1 MQNRLPFSHC
11 IDSELKS
18 EKSIVL
24 RYMNAI
30 KFCEAHVEDKKFKE
44 WLKKISI
51 REGARIFPL
60 TTYKGVKIHILDE
73 TSLMRTNTLKSVDGC
88 VSIAHCKLRGY
99 NRVAFESGGNT
110 GTAFTEY
117 GQRAGLET
125 FLFLP
130 KDNIHLLDSK
140 IFEAE
145 NSHLISVEDT
155 GLVKKAANLFCK
167 SNGIIHIPEA
177 LWRYQASMLRGF
189 FILEHMLLKEKF
201 DWIIQTVSAAF
212 GPVGIY
218 RVFREFKEE
227 LGPPPRFLG
236 IQQKANCPMYTAW
249 KSNKAIP
256 EPIEPPTGEEL
267 LTRVMYDTQPHSYG
281 SYNELV
287 NILNETKGDL
297 TTVDHKEFYNL
308 LEHDFNGKGILRLL
322 HDNGIEITLRDGEVV
337 EKTGLLSLAG
347 TLKEIDNGN
356 ISADARV
363 LCCLTSGITTADGR
377 AEPEYEVKSLED
389 MMSEYKLGYAGDIK
403 PWMSHPGR

>member
-1 MQNRLPFSHC
+1 
-11 IDSELKS
+11 
-18 EKSIVL
+18 
-24 RYMNAI
+24 MNAI
-30 KFCEAHVEDKKFKE
+30 KFCEAHAEDKKYKE
-44 WLKKISI
+44 WLKKTSI

-60 TTYKGVKIHILDE
+60 MAYKGVNIHILDE
-73 TSLMRTNTLKSVDGC
+73 TSLMHTNTLKSVDGC
-88 VSIAHCKLRGY
+88 MSIAHCKLMDLK
-99 NRVAFESGGNT
+99 RVAFESGGNT

-140 IFEAE
+140 IFAAV
-145 NSHLISVEDT
+145 NIHLISVEDA
-155 GLVKKAANLFCK
+155 GLVKKAADLFCG
-167 SNGIIHIPEA
+167 SNGIVHIPEA
-177 LWRYQASMLRGF
+177 SWRYQASMLRGL

-256 EPIEPPTGEEL
+256 EPIEPPAGEEL
-267 LTRVMYDTQPHSYG
+267 LTRVMYDTRPHSYG

-287 NILNETKGDL
+287 NILNGTKGDM
-297 TTVDHKEFYNL
+297 TTVDHREFYDL
-308 LEHDFNGKGILRLL
+308 LERDFSGKGILRLL
-322 HDNGIEITLRDGEVV
+322 HDNGIEITLRGGEVL
-337 EKTGLLSLAG
+337 EKTGLIALAG

-356 ISADARV
+356 ISSGSKV
-363 LCCLTSGITTADGR
+363 LCCLTSGITSADGR
-377 AEPEYEVKSLED
+377 AEPEYEIKSLEN
-389 MMSEYKLGYAGDIK
+389 MMSEYKVAYAGDIK
-403 PWMSHPGR
+403 S

>member
-1 MQNRLPFSHC
+1 MSYLKEDKSPFNSC
-11 IDSELKS
+11 IDGIYPPEN
-18 EKSIVL
+18 SIVL
-24 RYMNAI
+24 RYMNDLQ
-30 KFCEAHVEDKKFKE
+30 FYPTPEEDKKYKD
-44 WLKKISI
+44 WLKKTSI
-51 REGARIFPL
+51 REGARIFLL

-73 TSLMRTNTLKSVDGC
+73 TSLMHTNTLKSVDGC
-88 VSIAHCKLRGY
+88 VSIAHCKLRDY
-99 NRVAFESGGNT
+99 NKVVFESGGNT

-145 NSHLISVEDT
+145 NSHLISVEEA

-167 SNGIIHIPEA
+167 SNGITHIPDA
-177 LWRYQASMLRGF
+177 AWRYQASMLRGF
-189 FILEHMLLKEKF
+189 FILEYMLLEDKF
-201 DWIIQTVSAAF
+201 DWIIQTISAAF

-249 KSNKAIP
+249 KSNKVIP
-256 EPIEPPTGEEL
+256 EPVEPDPAEKL

-281 SYNELV
+281 SYSELV
-287 NILNETKGDL
+287 NILNEAKGDL

-308 LEHDFNGKGILRLL
+308 LEHDFNGKGLLRLL
-322 HDNGIEITLRDGEVV
+322 HENGIEITLRDGEVV

-356 ISADARV
+356 ISAGTRV
-363 LCCLTSGITTADGR
+363 LCCLTSGITRADSMVK
-377 AEPEYEVKSLED
+377 PEYEVKSL
-389 MMSEYKLGYAGDIK
+389 ADIENCYGK
-403 PWMSHPGR
+403 QPPADKAVS